1 MSTPHFDTKLDY
13 ALYLAGL
20 GFHVFPC
27 LEKSKL
33 PLIDGY
39 PVRATRDPEQ
49 IKKWWTDPVLG
60 FFHDYNIAISTSRF
74 QSDSALWVV
83 DIDVKGAK
91 RGDYEIIK
99 LEAAGY
105 DFPETFEQITP
116 TGGRHLVYVVD
127 EAVRNTASRIAPGL
141 DTRSRGGFIM
151 GAGSET
157 ERGRYE
163 IRGPLLVPARAPAW
177 YTRYGSR
184 SDHRGPGA
192 SLAPSVPVDQERAVL
207 RAVDYLRHHAPLA
220 IEGNNGDATTYTV
233 ACRVKDFGVDK
244 ATAAELL
251 LQHWNDRCSP
261 PWQADELTT
270 KVENA
275 YSYGNKPVGADA
287 PEVQFD
293 AVVHES
299 GAYTNGGQSE
309 NADNIAGRIR
319 LDGAGSSGDAP
330 GEHPSHPFDKLN
342 AEFAFVIAGGGSHI
356 LWETTDAKGAAT
368 LEHLSE
374 PAFHKK
380 HAAQFIQAGKKSEP
394 VTEAWMRWKGRR
406 SFDGICFIPG
416 KEAPERFYNLWQG
429 FSVEPLGT
437 SEQLPR
443 ECYTALDAFLEHT
456 RDNVCK
462 GDANLTRWLIGY
474 VAHLIQKP
482 WEKPLVALV
491 FRGEKGVGKN
501 AFIERVGFL
510 LGNHFLLASNRR
522 YLVGQFNGHLERL
535 LLFVLDEATWA
546 GDKQAEGTLKDLIT
560 GDKHVIEHKGKEPY
574 RVDNRTRVA
583 ILGNEDWLAPASHDE
598 RRFAVFDVGA
608 GRKQDRGYFQRMREG
623 MELGGYR
630 LLLAYLRNYPLDGL
644 DFNEAPRTEALLDQK
659 HASLEPLE
667 QWWLD
672 CLSAGYIVGGDLGA
686 EWPTRV
692 QTDRFRSA
700 LRRYVTERNVRT
712 RISGDVAIGRT
723 LKKIAPG
730 VVKKR
735 ARDGQDLMYVYEL
748 PPLAE
753 CRAAWEAFIGHVM
766 AWEKAE

>member
-1 MSTPHFDTKLDY
+1 MHMPAPDAPKLEW
-13 ALYLAGL
+13 ALYLAEL
-20 GFHVFPC
+20 GFHIFPC
-27 LEKSKL
+27 CERSKL

-39 PVRATRDPEQ
+39 PKRATRDSEQ
-49 IKKWWTDPVLG
+49 LKKWWTDPVLG
-60 FFHDYNIAISTSRF
+60 FHHDYNVAISTSRF
-74 QSDSALWVV
+74 RSDSALWVIDV
-83 DIDVKGAK
+83 DIKGEK
-91 RGDYEIIK
+91 RGDHEIVK

-105 DFPETFEQITP
+105 EFPETFEQITP

-127 EAVRNTASRIAPGL
+127 EAVRQSASRIAPGL
-141 DTRSRGGFIM
+141 DTRSNGGFIL
-151 GAGSET
+151 GAGSQT

-163 IRGPLLVPARAPAW
+163 IRGHLLTPARAPAW
-177 YTRYGSR
+177 YTRYGAR
-184 SDHRGPGA
+184 PADTRPRPGDT
-192 SLAPSVPVDQERAVL
+192 PSVPVDQGGAVL
-207 RAVDYLRHHAPLA
+207 RAVDYLERHAPLA
-220 IEGNNGDATTYTV
+220 VEGSAGDHTTYAV
-233 ACRVKDFGVDK
+233 ACRIKDFGVDQ
-244 ATAAELL
+244 TAAVDILL
-251 LQHWNDRCSP
+251 KHWNERCSP
-261 PWQADELTT
+261 PWGADELTT

-275 YSYGNKPVGADA
+275 YIYGSKPVGADA
-287 PEVQFD
+287 PEVQFESVAPAGGGVYRAADSGGRASRITPD
-293 AVVHES
+293 AK
-299 GAYTNGGQSE
+299 
-309 NADNIAGRIR
+309 
-319 LDGAGSSGDAP
+319 
-330 GEHPSHPFDKLN
+330 HPFEKIS
-342 AEFAFVIAGGGSHI
+342 AEFAFVLAGGGSHI
-356 LWETTDAKGAAT
+356 LWETTDAKGCAT

-380 HAAQFIQAGKKSEP
+380 HASQFIQVGKKSEP

-406 SFDGICFIPG
+406 SYDGICFIPG
-416 KEAPERFYNLWQG
+416 GEAPERFYNLWQG
-429 FSVEPLGT
+429 FAVQPLGI

-443 ECYTALDAFLEHT
+443 ECYAALDAFLEHT
-456 RDNVCK
+456 RDNVCR
-462 GDANLTRWLIGY
+462 GDANLARWLIGY
-474 VAHLIQKP
+474 VAHCIQKP

-560 GDKHVIEHKGKEPY
+560 GNTHVIEHKGKEPF

-623 MELGGYR
+623 MEMGGYR
-630 LLLAYLRNYPLDGL
+630 LLLSYLRDYPLDGL
-644 DFNEAPRTEALLDQK
+644 DFNEAPRTDALLDQK

-672 CLSAGYIVGGDLGA
+672 CLSAGYLVGGDLGA
-686 EWPTRV
+686 EWPRKV

-700 LRRYVTERNVRT
+700 LRRYITERNVRA
-712 RISGDVAIGRT
+712 RIAGDVAIGKT

-735 ARDGQDLMYVYEL
+735 ARDGQDLTYVYEI
-748 PPLAE
+748 PELAVS
-753 CRAAWEAFIGHVM
+753 RASWELFIGHDIK
-766 AWEKAE
+766 WPEGGE